1 MKLKPFLISSL
12 TSFIAYTAYHK
23 RQTIKNSAKALKEQK
38 DVIQFDLGRIKANVS
53 LIQTEVH
60 KLQDIG
66 DDVSHKLKV
75 FNQETQPLVSQIKDR
90 MEKYQTE
97 ENENK

>member
-12 TSFIAYTAYHK
+12 TSFLAYTAYHN
-23 RQTIKNSAKALKEQK
+23 RQTIQNSAKALKEQK
-38 DVIQFDLGRIKANVS
+38 DVIQFDLDRIKANVS

-60 KLQDIG
+60 KLQDIS
-66 DDVSHKLKV
+66 DDVAHKVKV